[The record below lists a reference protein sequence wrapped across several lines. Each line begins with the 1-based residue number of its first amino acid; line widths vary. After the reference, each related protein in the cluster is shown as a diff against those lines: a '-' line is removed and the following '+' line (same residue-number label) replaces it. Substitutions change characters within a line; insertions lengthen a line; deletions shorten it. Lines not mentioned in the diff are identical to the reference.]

1 MYKIYLG
8 IGVFAVAVM
17 ASCVIYAVIA
27 RYFFGIS
34 HTFLEEFITT
44 VFAFTTFW
52 GMGIC
57 VIENEHVIIDVV
69 HAFLPPLV
77 KKVVTILNYFI
88 VLLLLLIM
96 VKFGGDYAMKYG
108 KQISMGMRVPM
119 IWMYGLI
126 PLSSAIAALCVVYR
140 LVVLILS
147 PVSSFQRTEETA

>member
-1 MYKIYLG
+1 
-8 IGVFAVAVM
+8 M
-17 ASCVIYAVIA
+17 ALMTACVIYSVIA

-57 VIENEHVIIDVV
+57 VVENEHVIIDVV
-69 HAFLPPLV
+69 HSLLPPAV
-77 KKVVTILNYFI
+77 KKGVTILNYLI
-88 VLLLLLIM
+88 VLLLLVVM
-96 VKFGGDYAMKYG
+96 VKYGGAYALKYG

-126 PLSSAIAALCVVYR
+126 PLSSIIAAICTLYR
-140 LVVLILS
+140 IVVLVLS
-147 PVSSFQRTEETA
+147 PASAFRGIEEN

>member
-1 MYKIYLG
+1 
-8 IGVFAVAVM
+8 M

-57 VIENEHVIIDVV
+57 VMENEHVIIDVFY
-69 HAFLPPLV
+69 ALLPAAV
-77 KKVVTILNYFI
+77 KKWITFINYVI
-88 VLLLLLIM
+88 VLILLAIM
-96 VKFGGDYAMKYG
+96 VKYGAAYALKYG

-119 IWMYGLI
+119 IWMYGII
-126 PLSSAIAALCVVYR
+126 PVSSVIAAACVVYR
-140 LVVLILS
+140 LIGIVVS
-147 PVSSFQRTEETA
+147 PISAFEKKET